1 MPVFAYRYFLA
12 LIPLL
17 VAVDPLGSVPVYVAA
32 AEQTPAGGRRRLYV
46 RAVVAAAVIAVGF
59 VFLGRA
65 VFLFLG
71 ITVEDFQI
79 AGGVLLV
86 AIALYEITGAGSRAT
101 ATVDPSIVP
110 LAVPLTIGPAVM
122 TVSLEL
128 VATRGPVVTCLAL
141 FSALGLLLVLLLL
154 SDRLLRVVSMEA
166 LRAFAK
172 IMYLLLA
179 AIGVHYV
186 RRGVGGQ
193 LG

>member
-1 MPVFAYRYFLA
+1 MPDFAYGYFLA

-32 AEQTPAGGRRRLYV
+32 AEQIPAGGRRRLYV
-46 RAVVAAAVIAVGF
+46 RSLTAAAVIAVGF

-65 VFLFLG
+65 VFVFLG
-71 ITVEDFQI
+71 VTVADFQI
-79 AGGVLLV
+79 AGGILLV
-86 AIALYEITGAGSRAT
+86 AIALYEITGASGRGT
-101 ATVDPSIVP
+101 VTVDPSIVP

-128 VATRGPVVTCLAL
+128 VATHGPVVTCLAL
-141 FSALGLLLVLLLL
+141 FSALGLLLVLLLV

-166 LRAFAK
+166 LRAIAK
-172 IMYLLLA
+172 IVYLLLA
-179 AIGVHYV
+179 AIGVHYI
-186 RRGVGGQ
+186 RRGMGAH